1 MSRNNQINS
10 KVWTTADITS
20 ETISEVWNFW
30 EEAFTDFEG
39 VSFYR
44 DTENSV
50 MYIYLDEDKHIYI
63 TVSVG
68 SSGSGILIK
77 YFLNDEECTYTT
89 TTTTGSNYKFGCAYI
104 RTIYGIAWC
113 VKSGTADIVSSY
125 YGFNCVYTLK
135 STPTLIVGIATP
147 DTTSSTHYIL
157 SPLHDSIE
165 TMKDSNVYLSSDLGG
180 QKFAVANAYSCAENL
195 KLRHLFRVLGK
206 PNGSYPLGSVEV
218 GTKKLFWF
226 GRYALEYE
234 KDE

>member
-39 VSFYR
+39 ANFYR
-44 DTENSV
+44 DVENSV

-68 SSGSGILIK
+68 SSGSGILVK

-89 TTTTGSNYKFGCAYI
+89 TAGSNFKFGCAYI

-113 VKSGTADIVSSY
+113 VKSGTADIVFSY
-125 YGFNCVYTLK
+125 YDFNCVYTLK
-135 STPTLIVGIATP
+135 STPTLIVGIAAQGTA
-147 DTTSSTHYIL
+147 SSTHYIL

-165 TMKDSNVYLSSDLGG
+165 TMKDSTAYLANELGG

-206 PNGSYPLGSVEV
+206 PNGTYPLGSVEV

>member
-50 MYIYLDEDKHIYI
+50 MYIYLDEDKKMYI

-68 SSGSGILIK
+68 SSGSGILVK

-89 TTTTGSNYKFGCAYI
+89 TVGSNFKFGCAYI

-113 VKSGTADIVSSY
+113 VKSGTADIVFSY
-125 YGFNCVYTLK
+125 ENFNCVYTLK
-135 STPTLIVGIATP
+135 STPTLIVGIAAQGTA
-147 DTTSSTHYIL
+147 SSTHYIL
-157 SPLHDSIE
+157 SLLHDSIE
-165 TMKDSNVYLSSDLGG
+165 TMKDSTAYLANELGG
-180 QKFAVANAYSCAENL
+180 QKFAVANAYSCDENL
-195 KLRHLFRVLGK
+195 KLRHLFRVLGR
-206 PNGSYPLGSVEV
+206 PNSTYPLGSVEV

>member
-10 KVWTTADITS
+10 KVWTTADITL

-39 VSFYR
+39 VNFYR
-44 DTENSV
+44 DVENSV

-68 SSGSGILIK
+68 SSGSGILVK

-89 TTTTGSNYKFGCAYI
+89 TAGSNFKFGCAYI

-113 VKSGTADIVSSY
+113 VKSGTADIVFSY
-125 YGFNCVYTLK
+125 YDFNCVYTLK
-135 STPTLIVGIATP
+135 STPTLIVGIAAQGTA
-147 DTTSSTHYIL
+147 SSTHYIL

-165 TMKDSNVYLSSDLGG
+165 TMKDSTAYLANELGG

-206 PNGSYPLGSVEV
+206 PNGTYPLGSVEV

>member
-10 KVWTTADITS
+10 KVWTTADITL

-39 VSFYR
+39 VNFYR
-44 DTENSV
+44 DVENSV

-68 SSGSGILIK
+68 SSGSGILVK

-89 TTTTGSNYKFGCAYI
+89 TAGSNFKFGCAYI

-113 VKSGTADIVSSY
+113 VKSGMGDIVFSY
-125 YGFNCVYTLK
+125 SDFGCVYTLK
-135 STPTLIVGIATP
+135 STPTLIVGIAAQGTA
-147 DTTSSTHYIL
+147 SSTHYIL

-165 TMKDSNVYLSSDLGG
+165 TMKDSNAYLANELGN

-218 GTKKLFWF
+218 GTKKPFWF

>member
-50 MYIYLDEDKHIYI
+50 MYIYLDEDKKIYI

-89 TTTTGSNYKFGCAYI
+89 TTTTGTNYKFGCAYI

-113 VKSGTADIVSSY
+113 VKSGT
-125 YGFNCVYTLK
+125 GVYTLK
-135 STPTLIVGIATP
+135 STPTLIVGIASQNTS
-147 DTTSSTHYIL
+147 SSTHYIL

-165 TMKDSNVYLSSDLGG
+165 TMKDFYAYLSNELGDL
-180 QKFAVANAYSCAENL
+180 KFAVANAYSCAENL

-234 KDE
+234 KEE

>member
-44 DTENSV
+44 DVENSV

-77 YFLNDEECTYTT
+77 YYLNNDECAYTISKSST
-89 TTTTGSNYKFGCAYI
+89 NNNFGCAYI
-104 RTIYGIAWC
+104 RTIYGIAWT
-113 VKSGTADIVSSY
+113 VKGNTNISY
-125 YGFNCVYTLK
+125 DDFNCIYTLK
-135 STPTLIVGIATP
+135 STPTLIVGVATQSNS
-147 DTTSSTHYIL
+147 SSTHYIL

-165 TMKDSNVYLSSDLGG
+165 TMNETNAYLSTSLGG
-180 QKFAVANAYSCAENL
+180 QKFSVANAYSCVENL

-234 KDE
+234 KEE

>member
-39 VSFYR
+39 VNFYR
-44 DTENSV
+44 DVENSV

-89 TTTTGSNYKFGCAYI
+89 TTTTGTNYKFGCAYI

-113 VKSGTADIVSSY
+113 VKSGTADIVFSY

-135 STPTLIVGIATP
+135 STPTLIVGIASQNTS
-147 DTTSSTHYIL
+147 SSTHYIL

-165 TMKDSNVYLSSDLGG
+165 TMKDFYAYLSNELGDL
-180 QKFAVANAYSCAENL
+180 KFAVANAYSCAENL

-234 KDE
+234 KEE